1 MGPGAR
7 GVVVSRLHLG
17 LCLVLMLLS
26 ATLAWQVQGWRLGR
40 LLAQQ
45 AQTQAREAQVQA
57 EAATRQLLAER
68 EGRQQLERRLHDNES
83 RYFKELSDARQTQVR
98 LRDRLA
104 TADLRLSVLVER
116 DATCAALPST
126 ADAGGL
132 DNGPVHARLD
142 PAHAGR
148 IIAITD
154 RGDRGLIAL
163 RACQAYIRALAR

>member
-1 MGPGAR
+1 M
-7 GVVVSRLHLG
+7 SRLHLG
-17 LCLVLMLLS
+17 LCLVLMVVS
-26 ATLAWQVQGWRLGR
+26 ATLAWQIQGWRLGR

-45 AQTQAREAQVQA
+45 VQAQAREAQVQA
-57 EAATRQLLAER
+57 ETVARQLLAER
-68 EGRQQLERRLHDNES
+68 EHRHQLEVRLHDNES
-83 RYFKELSDARQTQVR
+83 RYFKELSDAQQTQAR

-104 TADLRLSVLVER
+104 TADVRLSVLVER
-116 DATCAALPST
+116 DATCAALPAA

-154 RGDRGLIAL
+154 TGDRGLIAL
-163 RACQAYIRALAR
+163 RACQAYVRALAR